1 MSLIMSQRI
10 RSARAL
16 PGATVSFN
24 LRQLAPYEYICKIW
38 TSKPDRFKFDPFQHT
53 VGLNT

>member
-1 MSLIMSQRI
+1 MSQRI